1 MNYFIA
7 NLAAH
12 IAVITVFV
20 VLACICAN
28 RNRKNKTKHVV
39 SYFLPVVFA
48 AAAIIFGCRYAGPRL
63 FDIDSVLNEKYF
75 SHSGVVTDVSPF
87 KNYFEIDG
95 EHYYMNPLRNQIEE
109 GDEVRIRFTP
119 YAKYVVDVT
128 DLGEEAAEE
137 FELAEE
143 NS

>member
-12 IAVITVFV
+12 IVIVIFFAI
-20 VLACICAN
+20 LACICAN

-39 SYFLPVVFA
+39 SFFFPVIF
-48 AAAIIFGCRYAGPRL
+48 AIIAIFFGCRYAGPKL
-63 FDIDSVLNEKYF
+63 FDLSSVLNEKYF
-75 SHSGVVTDVSPF
+75 THSGTVTSVSPL

-95 EHYYMNPLRNQIEE
+95 DNYYMNPLRNKIEE
-109 GDEVRIRFTP
+109 GDDVRIRFTP

-128 DLGEEAAEE
+128 FLGDDAADVSED
-137 FELAEE
+137 A
-143 NS
+143 

>member
-12 IAVITVFV
+12 IALVAVFA

-39 SYFLPVVFA
+39 TYFFPVLFA
-48 AAAIIFGCRYAGPRL
+48 AVAIALGCRYAGPRL

-75 SHSGVVTDVSPF
+75 SHSGVVTDVSPL

-95 EHYYMNPLRNQIEE
+95 EHYYMNPLRNKIEE

-137 FELAEE
+137 LEEAE
-143 NS
+143 